1 MKRRDFITLVGGAAA
16 WPMAARA
23 QAKIPEIGFLAT
35 SSPGPSTE
43 FRGGLMEAGYI
54 EGRNVKF
61 RFGSANQSPE
71 QVARELVSLQV
82 TVLVVNNT
90 SAALA
95 AKATTKSIPIV
106 FSIGADP
113 VEIGLVASLGRPGG
127 NVTGVTFLA
136 NTLGSKRLG
145 LLRQLVPAASS
156 FGFLIDPTNPN
167 AEPETADMQGA
178 AHLSGYTLLVVRAST
193 AKGIDEAFTSLT
205 QQRIDALA
213 VAGHAFF
220 GAEEQQLAELALR
233 HRLPTIYGFRSSAA
247 AGGLMS
253 YGGRQTEAYRQQ
265 GILVARILKGA
276 KPADLPVQQ
285 VTRFE
290 LVINLKAAKALGL
303 TVPPTL
309 LAIADEVIE

>member
-1 MKRRDFITLVGGAAA
+1 M
-16 WPMAARA
+16 
-23 QAKIPEIGFLAT
+23 
-35 SSPGPSTE
+35 
-43 FRGGLMEAGYI
+43 
-54 EGRNVKF
+54 
-61 RFGSANQSPE
+61 
-71 QVARELVSLQV
+71 
-82 TVLVVNNT
+82 
-90 SAALA
+90 
-95 AKATTKSIPIV
+95 

-145 LLRQLVPAASS
+145 LLRQLVP
-156 FGFLIDPTNPN
+156 T
-167 AEPETADMQGA
+167 
-178 AHLSGYTLLVVRAST
+178 
-193 AKGIDEAFTSLT
+193 EAFTSLT

-233 HRLPTIYGFRSSAA
+233 YRLPTIYAFRSSAA
-247 AGGLMS
+247 TGGLMS

-290 LVINLKAAKALGL
+290 LVINLKTAKALGL
-303 TVPPTL
+303 TVPQSIVL
-309 LAIADEVIE
+309 SADEVIE